1 MDVEVDVVR
10 VGPPVQHEA
19 DRRRRLGAAPG
30 APRRRPSVSRKKS
43 PPNDAERGPFNAAF
57 SGLTSLRDALPSQE
71 RPEPRSAPPAKG
83 PARAVVRYE
92 RKGRGGKEA
101 TVVEQLALSPRE
113 RAEWLLAMKQALGC
127 GGTLEGEA
135 LVLQGDQRS
144 RVRGW
149 LEARGVSR
157 ISVG

>member
-1 MDVEVDVVR
+1 
-10 VGPPVQHEA
+10 
-19 DRRRRLGAAPG
+19 
-30 APRRRPSVSRKKS
+30 VSRKKA
-43 PPNDAERGPFNAAF
+43 PPPPTEERRPFNAAF
-57 SGLTSLRDALPSQE
+57 AGLTSLRDGLPAAD
-71 RPEPRSAPPAKG
+71 PRPPAPAKAPKG
-83 PARAVVRYE
+83 PSRAVVRYE

-127 GGTLEGEA
+127 GGMLEGEA
-135 LVLQGDQRS
+135 LVLQGDQRA
-144 RVRGW
+144 RVRAW

>member
-1 MDVEVDVVR
+1 MK
-10 VGPPVQHEA
+10 GKKAPP
-19 DRRRRLGAAPG
+19 PG
-30 APRRRPSVSRKKS
+30 AEPGS
-43 PPNDAERGPFNAAF
+43 FNAAF
-57 SGLTSLRDALPSQE
+57 AGLASLRDALPAREHGEPE
-71 RPEPRSAPPAKG
+71 RPTPLKG
-83 PARAVVRYE
+83 PSRAVVRYE

-101 TVVEQLALSPRE
+101 TVVERLALSPRE
-113 RAEWLLAMKQALGC
+113 RGEWLLAMKQALGC

-144 RVRGW
+144 RVRTW

>member
-1 MDVEVDVVR
+1 MSKKKAPTPTPER
-10 VGPPVQHEA
+10 EAFNAPFVG
-19 DRRRRLGAAPG
+19 LGSLRESLPAAP
-30 APRRRPSVSRKKS
+30 V
-43 PPNDAERGPFNAAF
+43 
-57 SGLTSLRDALPSQE
+57 
-71 RPEPRSAPPAKG
+71 RPEPAAPTSARG

-101 TVVEQLALSPRE
+101 TLIEQLALSPRE

-135 LVLQGDQRS
+135 LVLQGDQRP
-144 RVRGW
+144 RVRAW
-149 LEARGVSR
+149 LEARGVGR

>member
-1 MDVEVDVVR
+1 MSKKR
-10 VGPPVQHEA
+10 GPP
-19 DRRRRLGAAPG
+19 
-30 APRRRPSVSRKKS
+30 
-43 PPNDAERGPFNAAF
+43 PPAENRPFNAAF
-57 SGLTSLRDALPSQE
+57 AGLAPLRDALPASE
-71 RPEPRSAPPAKG
+71 RSEQAPTPVPRG

-101 TVVEQLALSPRE
+101 TVIEQLALAPRE

-127 GGTLEGEA
+127 GGMVEGEA
-135 LVLQGDQRS
+135 LVLQGDQRT
-144 RVRGW
+144 RVRAW